1 MFGYI
6 PCFVFLQEDSKSGRE
21 NVGAILGMA
30 IAHQLLKQTPR
41 ARNQLKRVA
50 KHSWNFEDAEYLE
63 RCWLLLADIYI
74 QVWSL
79 TQFYSVDSSQSRIGV
94 NKCVFF
100 KRTFKVCVSCCC
112 RCPGT
117 SAPSAAHLAVSLY
130 LCSFGSN
137 ARGESRAREGRRV
150 SSKSPSRVRDGD

>member
-1 MFGYI
+1 MF
-6 PCFVFLQEDSKSGRE
+6 FLQEDSKSGRE

-79 TQFYSVDSSQSRIGV
+79 TQFYSIDSSQSRIGV
-94 NKCVFF
+94 NKFVFY
-100 KRTFKVCVSCCC
+100 KHTIKVCV
-112 RCPGT
+112 G
-117 SAPSAAHLAVSLY
+117 
-130 LCSFGSN
+130 CS
-137 ARGESRAREGRRV
+137 
-150 SSKSPSRVRDGD
+150 